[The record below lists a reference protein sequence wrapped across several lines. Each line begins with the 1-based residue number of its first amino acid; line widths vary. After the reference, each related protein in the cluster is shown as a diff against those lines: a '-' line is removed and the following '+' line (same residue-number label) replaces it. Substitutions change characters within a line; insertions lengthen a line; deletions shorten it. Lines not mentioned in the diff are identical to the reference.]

1 MPKSIGLSG
10 NVSPRFLWSKSTAC
24 LAWRRFHIFEGNSIN
39 SQNGNKVRVK
49 KDRENGGNS
58 PSYNRI
64 IISKSGNF
72 PLYKQ
77 NPRQQPCVQR
87 GGKGKQDGGHSDA
100 TTYLLP
106 TLDATAQAPKKYL
119 NLS

>member
-1 MPKSIGLSG
+1 M
-10 NVSPRFLWSKSTAC
+10 
-24 LAWRRFHIFEGNSIN
+24 N

-77 NPRQQPCVQR
+77 NPRQQPSVQR
-87 GGKGKQDGGHSDA
+87 RDLGHESLKKVAAKYRTPRGG
-100 TTYLLP
+100 
-106 TLDATAQAPKKYL
+106 
-119 NLS
+119 